1 MADFY
6 AQWLKKNKSDNKQIL
21 SWLEEKNST
30 QDDPQLQNEDSPSQD
45 EPSGATNDEPSG
57 APATEDE
64 PSGAP
69 ATEDEDSDL
78 TSISYQSENYR
89 IVIRQEKHRRQKNF
103 RLEDLLYT
111 LKVIPLHDE
120 LPYLLDIIP
129 FLEEWFNVLLKKLKK
144 FFSPHEHRIA
154 YLTLYQA
161 PMVNDIIQQT
171 FK

>member
-1 MADFY
+1 MVKLFR
-6 AQWLKKNKSDNKQIL
+6 SDNKQIL

-45 EPSGATNDEPSG
+45 EPSGATNDK
-57 APATEDE
+57 

-129 FLEEWFNVLLKKLKK
+129 FLEEGFNVLLKKLKK

>member
-30 QDDPQLQNEDSPSQD
+30 QDDPQLQNEDSPSQ
-45 EPSGATNDEPSG
+45 
-57 APATEDE
+57 DE

-129 FLEEWFNVLLKKLKK
+129 FLEEGFNVLLKKLKK

>member
-45 EPSGATNDEPSG
+45 EPSGATNDKPSG
-57 APATEDE
+57 APATEN
-64 PSGAP
+64 
-69 ATEDEDSDL
+69 EDSDL

-89 IVIRQEKHRRQKNF
+89 IVIRQEKHKRQKKF

-111 LKVIPLHDE
+111 LKVIPLHD
-120 LPYLLDIIP
+120 
-129 FLEEWFNVLLKKLKK
+129 
-144 FFSPHEHRIA
+144 
-154 YLTLYQA
+154 
-161 PMVNDIIQQT
+161 
-171 FK
+171 

>member
-45 EPSGATNDEPSG
+45 EPSGATNDK
-57 APATEDE
+57 

-129 FLEEWFNVLLKKLKK
+129 FLEEGFNVLLKKLKK

>member
-45 EPSGATNDEPSG
+45 EPSGATNDKPSG
-57 APATEDE
+57 APATEN
-64 PSGAP
+64 
-69 ATEDEDSDL
+69 EDSDL

-129 FLEEWFNVLLKKLKK
+129 FLEEGFNVLLKKLKK

>member
-45 EPSGATNDEPSG
+45 EPSGATN
-57 APATEDE
+57 DE

-129 FLEEWFNVLLKKLKK
+129 FLEEGFNVLLKKLKK